1 MRRIHGYAAA
11 GITAALIA
19 VPLPAMA
26 DETTDTATGDLTV
39 TRFDDRYADGL
50 FDASKTAPSGDVD
63 ALNTSYAAQ
72 LVDVNGTRW
81 YVSADADGIYRFT
94 DVPVGAATLFLGHD
108 PSNTILFDATGAT
121 SAADIEQLPTTEYF
135 GSQGTINLIID
146 EDGETRLVGMTA
158 LRLVANVQ
166 FADGTPAPGL
176 TSIELGS
183 GGDWYP
189 ATEYSFQAG
198 TYEAFKGFGYVYHL
212 PGDLGVRV
220 TAPEGYRVA
229 NVTAGDITQFTV
241 TERDGAYYFDSGQV
255 WNYFWN
261 PAFTVTL
268 EEIPPADT
276 TAPTVTVKDG
286 ARFTVR
292 QANGKRDAY
301 NKVTFTLA
309 DEGQLASVSIN
320 GAVTPLSGQSFD
332 LGAIKAG
339 TFGAVTGT
347 NTLVVTDA
355 AGNAQTLTF
364 ILS

>member
-1 MRRIHGYAAA
+1 MRRITGFAAA
-11 GITAALIA
+11 GIAAALIA
-19 VPLPAMA
+19 APLPAMA
-26 DETTDTATGDLTV
+26 DETTDAATGDLTV
-39 TRFDDRYADGL
+39 TRFDDRYSDGL
-50 FDASKTAPSGDVD
+50 FDTTKTAPSGDVD

-81 YVSADADGIYRFT
+81 YVSADADGLYRFN
-94 DVPVGAATLFLGHD
+94 DVPVGAATLYLGHD
-108 PSNTILFDATGAT
+108 PSNTILFDATGAS
-121 SAADIEQLPTTEYF
+121 SAAEIEQLPTTEYF
-135 GSQGTINLIID
+135 GSQGTINLVID

-166 FADGTPAPGL
+166 LADGTPAPGL
-176 TSIELGS
+176 TTVELGS

-198 TYEAFKGFGYVYHL
+198 TYEAFKGYGYVYHL

-229 NVTAGDITQFTV
+229 GVTAGDINQFTV
-241 TERDGAYYFDSGQV
+241 SERDGAYYFSSGQV

-268 EEIPPADT
+268 EQIPPADT
-276 TAPTVTVKDG
+276 IAPTVTVKEG

-292 QANGKRDAY
+292 QANGKKDAY
-301 NKVTFTLA
+301 NKVTYTLA
-309 DEGQLASVSIN
+309 DAGELASVSIN
-320 GAVTPLSGQSFD
+320 GVVTPLTGQSFD
-332 LGAIKAG
+332 LGVIKAG

-347 NTLVVTDA
+347 NTLIVSDVA
-355 AGNAQTLTF
+355 ATRRR
-364 ILS
+364 